1 MGGGER
7 GIGRTNRERNG
18 DRLFRWRRMTFVSVA
33 AAVSA
38 APRTMRAIRPP
49 LQRVTCAQ
57 SKSERDQ
64 RRGMAIARQKI
75 RRVLQ
80 RSLGNARARS
90 QLTRFV
96 QTSPIRFGMESR
108 AAWKTQF
115 PLPRAFSAV
124 GALFGCFRQWQ
135 RSSQK

>member
-38 APRTMRAIRPP
+38 APRTMRGIRPT

-64 RRGMAIARQKI
+64 RRDMAIARRKI

-80 RSLGNARARS
+80 RSLGNARAR
-90 QLTRFV
+90 TGFARFG
-96 QTSPIRFGMESR
+96 QSSPIRFGMESR
-108 AAWKTQF
+108 AAWKTLF
-115 PLPRAFSAV
+115 PLSRAFSPV
-124 GALFGCFRQWQ
+124 GA
-135 RSSQK
+135 